1 MSLIENL
8 TQLLTPAVNDAGFV
22 LEEVS
27 ITPAGKRRMVA
38 VVIDREDSNPSLDE
52 VTQVSKSVSEILDN
66 YSQLGTQ
73 PFTLEVTT
81 PGVDRPLT
89 QSRHWRKNIGR
100 LVKITSREG
109 ERFVARIT
117 SVSDDG
123 VMLDLKNKVVMLDF
137 TNIKRAIIEIEFNR
151 KDGAAR

>member
-8 TQLLTPAVNDAGFV
+8 TQLLTPAIHDAGFV

-89 QSRHWRKNIGR
+89 QLRHWRKNIGR
-100 LVKITSREG
+100 LVKITPREG

-123 VMLDLKNKVVMLDF
+123 VMLDLKNKDVMLDF
-137 TNIKRAIIEIEFNR
+137 SNIKRAIIEIEFNR
-151 KDGAAR
+151 KDGTAR

>member
-1 MSLIENL
+1 MLFRS
-8 TQLLTPAVNDAGFV
+8 
-22 LEEVS
+22 
-27 ITPAGKRRMVA
+27 KRRMVA

-52 VTQVSKSVSEILDN
+52 VTQVSKSVSEILDH

-89 QSRHWRKNIGR
+89 QLRHWRKNIGR
-100 LVKITSREG
+100 LVKITPHEG

-123 VMLDLKNKVVMLDF
+123 VMLDLKNKDVMLDF
-137 TNIKRAIIEIEFNR
+137 SNIKRAIIEIEFNR
-151 KDGAAR
+151 KDGTAR